1 VGRLTDTAAPEGG
14 WAQAPRP
21 PLTVVLTEAQVRA
34 LTSEGVRATEHRP
47 LLARLVVA
55 VGLGVL
61 LAVTFTPSVGVLTAV
76 VLLALAVGLFVVRRR
91 MIEGS
96 ITPGSART
104 TGYDRQGAFVLAGTE
119 LVVLAR
125 GSVAGVERRPAGV
138 AVIRRRARRT
148 APVVLLDELVTPADE
163 TVLTTVVP
171 VPD

>member
-1 VGRLTDTAAPEGG
+1 MTDTAAPDGG
-14 WAQAPRP
+14 WAEAPRP
-21 PLTVVLTEAQVRA
+21 PLTVVLTEAQVGA

-47 LLARLVVA
+47 LVARLVVA

-61 LAVTFTPSVGVLTAV
+61 IAVTFAPSAGVLTAV
-76 VLLALAVGLFVVRRR
+76 ALIALAVGLFVVRRR

-96 ITPGSART
+96 IAPGSART
-104 TGYDRQGAFVLAGTE
+104 TGYDRQGSFVLAGTE

-138 AVIRRRARRT
+138 AVLRRRARRT
-148 APVVLLDELVTPADE
+148 GPVVLLDELVTPADE

>member
-1 VGRLTDTAAPEGG
+1 LTDTAVPDGG
-14 WAQAPRP
+14 WAEAPRP
-21 PLTVVLTEAQVRA
+21 PLTVVLTQAHVEA
-34 LTSEGVRATEHRP
+34 LTAEGVRATEQRP

-61 LAVTFTPSVGVLTAV
+61 LAVTFSPSAGVLTAV
-76 VLLALAVGLFVVRRR
+76 VLIALAVGLFVVRRR

-96 ITPGSART
+96 TTPGSART

-163 TVLTTVVP
+163 TLLTTVVP

>member
-1 VGRLTDTAAPEGG
+1 VARLTDTAVPDGG
-14 WAQAPRP
+14 WAEAPRP
-21 PLTVVLTEAQVRA
+21 PLTVVLTEAQVAA
-34 LTSEGVRATEHRP
+34 LTSEGVRATEYRP
-47 LLARLVVA
+47 LLVRLVVA
-55 VGLGVL
+55 AGLGVL
-61 LAVTFTPSVGVLTAV
+61 LAVTFSPSVGVLTAV
-76 VLLALAVGLFVVRRR
+76 VLIALAVGLFVVRRR

-104 TGYDRQGAFVLAGTE
+104 TGYDRQGALVLAGTE

-148 APVVLLDELVTPADE
+148 APVVLVDELVTPADE